1 MNSYFNNKFNEL
13 IIPFA
18 LIIINNSNKEEVNQ
32 SSFPLTF
39 NQSII
44 LLFYPD
50 DSQKEQK
57 RFEENIGLENNS
69 NDRGYTFYVIFW

>member
-69 NDRGYTFYVIFW
+69 NDRGYTFYVIF